1 MTVLPGRSA
10 KIRPMSD
17 SLTPRQQRFV
27 EEYLAVLN
35 GAEAARR
42 AGYSPRSAKVRACRL
57 MKKPAVGKLIREALA
72 ERHRQYLMREAEYWD
87 RLRTSLDRRL
97 KLPKLPRG

>member
-1 MTVLPGRSA
+1 MTVLPWRSA

-57 MKKPAVGKLIREALA
+57 MKKPAVAKLIREALA
-72 ERHRQYLMREAEYWD
+72 ERHRKYLLREARHWEL
-87 RLRTSLDRRL
+87 LRASLDRRL
-97 KLPKLPRG
+97 RLPKLPKA